1 MTSNF
6 DLSSRFV
13 DLPAPDPSPNLTE
26 FGKLNALANWLITTG
41 LRSRVSPSRARELI
55 VFSKSDDDRE
65 SSRALPGIKISK
77 HPFANQEAS
86 VAHSIEL
93 GIQIA
98 DRAIDSGV
106 SLLFVTSDD
115 DGLAHDVEILIGAL
129 TRADAASVAV
139 RTNVGDQ
146 EWMDNVIHIR
156 DEMFALRDL
165 IADPSALLARTNS
178 LDVAAMLGLILESSH
193 RATPLVLI
201 GERAYCSALIAQ
213 RVAYRSRDWLIPALD
228 LTSPAGALAQQRL
241 DRPPILELAMPF
253 AIDYL
258 SQACL
263 TAPIIDAMLELLSS
277 NASTI

>member
-41 LRSRVSPSRARELI
+41 LRSPVSPSRARELI
-55 VFSKSDDDRE
+55 VFSKSDADRE